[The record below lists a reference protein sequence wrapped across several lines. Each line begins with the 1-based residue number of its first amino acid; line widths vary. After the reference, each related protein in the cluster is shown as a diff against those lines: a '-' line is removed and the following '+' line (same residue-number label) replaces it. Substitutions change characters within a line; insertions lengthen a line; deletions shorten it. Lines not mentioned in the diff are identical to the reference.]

1 MFQKVLTSAVFA
13 GFGAGLLAALLQF
26 TFVQPVLLRAELFES
41 GALMH
46 FGADGTPVPE
56 LTFTVDARRDGLS
69 ILFTALIYTGYAMV
83 LSAAMAFAARRGHA
97 INLRSGLLW
106 GIAGFVA
113 VQLAPAFSLPPELPG
128 SAAAEVGARQVWWF
142 ATIVATA
149 VALGLIAFGRNWI
162 AILIAAAL
170 ILAPHLV
177 GAPHTADYIG
187 PVPPELAGLFAAR
200 ALGVGLMA
208 WSILGA
214 LIGLIW
220 SREAEP

>member
-41 GALMH
+41 GALVH
-46 FGADGTPVPE
+46 FGTIGTPVPE
-56 LTFTVDARRDGLS
+56 LSFAIDPRRDGLS
-69 ILFTALIYTGYAMV
+69 VLFTALIYTGYAMV
-83 LSAAMAFAARRGHA
+83 LSAAMAFAARRGHV
-97 INLRSGLLW
+97 INLRNGLLW
-106 GIAGFVA
+106 GIAGFVT